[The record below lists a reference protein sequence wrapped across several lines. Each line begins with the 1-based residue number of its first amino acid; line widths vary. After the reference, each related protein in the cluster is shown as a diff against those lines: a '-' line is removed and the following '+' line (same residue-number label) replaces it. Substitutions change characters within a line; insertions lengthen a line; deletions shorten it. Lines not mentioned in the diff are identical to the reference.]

1 MSDDNSPPQ
10 PENAIAAHPQ
20 PRSHFSLPPPE
31 PMNIKTGNPAV
42 NWKYFEED
50 WNNWATATKL
60 DTESPQIVLAA
71 LKRIIGRETRE
82 IAENLPITSRN
93 DPKVVLKALRD
104 HFIPKKNVSYE
115 RYMFNTT
122 VQGEDTIDNYVNK
135 LRKLAISCEFDDLKD
150 SLIRDRIVVGVTSNV
165 TREKLLEADD
175 PDLEACLKTC
185 RAIERTQQQMKAISG
200 TSETVHRLTKKS
212 MFKPRKWDKPKHT
225 CKFCGQ
231 QHERSKCPAFG
242 KKCTNCQKWN
252 HFATVCRSQPS
263 APSTSREKRYKH
275 HKMKQSHQLEYEAED
290 ETETESDEDSS
301 ELEADVFVVNQ
312 KKRTKYMVKPELK
325 IPNKQKWSEVTFQI
339 DNGSEVNCLR
349 KQDLMIID
357 SKPELKATKT
367 KLKAYGDSTIL
378 PLGVIDVNIKI
389 NGRSKQAEF
398 VVVEDATASLLSG
411 QLSEEL
417 GLISVN
423 KALLV
428 NQITAHQQ
436 LTKEDIITKYK
447 DVFEGLGHIGNYTI
461 ELNENA
467 KPAQDA
473 PRTVPIALRQDLKK
487 RLTEMKNEGIQEK
500 VTEPTDWVNSAVY
513 VKRPNK
519 KLRIC
524 LDPRELNK
532 YVKIPKYRMP
542 TLDDITP
549 HLSQVRVFSVCDA
562 KDGFLQIELDNQSSM
577 LTTFHTPFGRY
588 RWKRLPFG
596 ISSAP
601 EEFQRRVLKITEG
614 LEGVYAIADDCL
626 IVGQGA
632 TLEEATT
639 NHDETF
645 LKFLERC
652 REANFKLNLSKLR
665 FRLDSVKYHGHVLS
679 SEGLLPDADKVEAIS
694 KMPRPKDKAETRR
707 LLGMITYLSKFIPQ
721 LSEVTQPLREVTKQD
736 TQFPLVQQP

>member
-1 MSDDNSPPQ
+1 
-10 PENAIAAHPQ
+10 
-20 PRSHFSLPPPE
+20 
-31 PMNIKTGNPAV
+31 
-42 NWKYFEED
+42 
-50 WNNWATATKL
+50 
-60 DTESPQIVLAA
+60 
-71 LKRIIGRETRE
+71 
-82 IAENLPITSRN
+82 
-93 DPKVVLKALRD
+93 
-104 HFIPKKNVSYE
+104 
-115 RYMFNTT
+115 
-122 VQGEDTIDNYVNK
+122 
-135 LRKLAISCEFDDLKD
+135 
-150 SLIRDRIVVGVTSNV
+150 
-165 TREKLLEADD
+165 
-175 PDLEACLKTC
+175 
-185 RAIERTQQQMKAISG
+185 
-200 TSETVHRLTKKS
+200 
-212 MFKPRKWDKPKHT
+212 
-225 CKFCGQ
+225 
-231 QHERSKCPAFG
+231 
-242 KKCTNCQKWN
+242 
-252 HFATVCRSQPS
+252 
-263 APSTSREKRYKH
+263 
-275 HKMKQSHQLEYEAED
+275 MKQSHQLEYEEED
-290 ETETESDEDSS
+290 ETETESDEDSN
-301 ELEADVFVVNQ
+301 EADVFVVNQ

-325 IPNKQKWSEVTFQI
+325 IPNKQKWSEVTMQI

-357 SKPELKATKT
+357 SKAELKATKT

-378 PLGVIDVNIKI
+378 PLGVINVNIKI

-398 VVVEDATASLLSG
+398 VVVEDAAASLLSG

-423 KALLV
+423 KELLV

-436 LTKEDIITKYK
+436 LTKEDIIAKYK
-447 DVFEGLGHIGNYTI
+447 DAFEGLGHIGNYTI

-487 RLTEMKNEGIQEK
+487 RLTEMKNEGILEK
-500 VTEPTDWVNSAVY
+500 VTEPIDWVNSAVY

-532 YVKIPKYRMP
+532 YVKILKYRMP

-549 HLSQVRVFSVCDA
+549 HLSQVHVFSVCDA
-562 KDGFLQIELDNQSSM
+562 KDRFLQTELDNQSSM

-601 EEFQRRVLKITEG
+601 EEFQRRVLEITEG

-665 FRLDSVKYHGHVLS
+665 FRLNSVKYHGHVLS

-736 TQFPLVQQP
+736 TQFLWSNNHD